1 VLRPATPARPTPD
14 TVAFAPSLRTPT
26 YILLG
31 RVTTPQYAL
40 MTGRVS
46 TILGR
51 DVEFFETGAAR
62 RTDVTLDADWRLADQ
77 LRVTTS
83 YLYSHYVRRRDGSTL
98 SRANVP
104 RLKIEYQLS
113 RPLFVRFVGQYD
125 NRTRDALRD
134 PRSEFPLGIVSDGV
148 VQASQKQTVRDIRV
162 DWLVSYVPTPG
173 TVVFAGYGA
182 SLYEP
187 DAFRFREIERV
198 RDGVFIKLSYLL
210 RR

>member
-1 VLRPATPARPTPD
+1 V
-14 TVAFAPSLRTPT
+14 
-26 YILLG
+26 
-31 RVTTPQYAL
+31 
-40 MTGRVS
+40 TGRVR

-51 DVEFFETGAAR
+51 DVDFFETGTAR
-62 RTDVTLDADWRLADQ
+62 RVDVTAEADWRLSDQ

-83 YLYSHYVRRRDGSTL
+83 YLYSHYARRRDGTTL

-125 NRTRDALRD
+125 NRRRDALRD
-134 PRSEFPLGIVSDGV
+134 PATNFPLGIIHDGV
-148 VQASQKQTVRDIRV
+148 LETADAQITRDIRV
-162 DWLVSYVPTPG
+162 DWLISYVPTPG

-187 DAFRFREIERV
+187 EAFRFRQMKRV